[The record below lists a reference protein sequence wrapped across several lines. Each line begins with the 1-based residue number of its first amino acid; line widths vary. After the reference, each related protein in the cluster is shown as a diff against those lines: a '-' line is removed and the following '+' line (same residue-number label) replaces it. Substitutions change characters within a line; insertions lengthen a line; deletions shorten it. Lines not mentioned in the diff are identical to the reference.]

1 MKYSKLIRPRDMNFD
16 YDNKMRRHMNKFR
29 GYVLDKP
36 IHIYRMWYHFVRL
49 VIDCEENDIIFGG
62 EKKRRV
68 KLNQKFYSQWNLE
81 MLLSES
87 FDKWF
92 AQKVH
97 LFAEDKP
104 TIVKESDD
112 STEHLYIRFHKNS
125 RKEDVIRDVRK
136 LLKQGKFKTTAKF
149 IVKKQHKY
157 LNLHQQY
164 NVFLLRQS
172 GATYRE
178 IRDWLVKHYKTD
190 ITSTGGFTD
199 ATINRIIR
207 TSEQVLVD
215 CSKGKF

>member
-1 MKYSKLIRPRDMNFD
+1 MNFD

-68 KLNQKFYSQWNLE
+68 KLNHKFYSPWNLE
-81 MLLSES
+81 TLKSES

-92 AQKVH
+92 SQNIH

-112 STEHLYIRFHKNS
+112 SEEHLYIRFHKNS
-125 RKEDVIRDVRK
+125 RKEDVIIDVRK
-136 LLKQGKFKTTAKF
+136 LLKQGKFKTTAKYL
-149 IVKKQHKY
+149 VKKQHKY
-157 LNLHQQY
+157 INLHQQY
-164 NVFLLRQS
+164 NVFLLRHQGKS
-172 GATYRE
+172 YRE
-178 IRDWLVKHYKTD
+178 IKDYLHRFYNIDTEYTED
-190 ITSTGGFTD
+190 ST
-199 ATINRIIR
+199 IYRIIR

-215 CSKGKF
+215 CAKGKF